1 MIPNEFKGR
10 YAYHFTHIDNL
21 PSIIESGL
29 LSTNEKQKNGIEHT
43 DVANSS
49 IQERRSKMIV
59 TCGPGGVVHDYVP
72 FYFAKRTPMLL
83 NIVKSKN
90 VDQELV
96 VFLAVPIDKV
106 TERNTVFSEASAN
119 TTVPP
124 QFHSKPKHL
133 SKLNWDV
140 IDCWKWTYSDGNS
153 KHEKMAEMLVH
164 QKIGIDDVSHIVVWH
179 KGFKNHVKKTL
190 EQHGVEGIKVVTD
203 YHKHFKH
210 HYFTDFKAD
219 GRVNIATGPRRLA
232 VLVKRN
238 VEEVLAEEESTST
251 FDSLAEAVEGIA
263 NDFCCIKELDDIEGL
278 KTSNPI
284 HIEDVGAHSRSVA
297 NLVREQPD
305 FDSLS
310 ENDQNILV
318 LSAYLHDIG
327 KGPKSRWEDEVQDV
341 DDEHPRKSLP
351 MLKRILTEDI
361 ANLVEDDVRRI
372 HMLVVYD
379 DLVGDIVA
387 RSRDKRQLF
396 KVIKSKSDVD
406 LLISIARADMGSINP
421 EWIQEHE
428 ESIEVLR
435 KEAYEYLEK
444 NK

>member
-1 MIPNEFKGR
+1 MIPDELRGR

-21 PSIIESGL
+21 PSIIEGGL

-49 IQERRSKMIV
+49 IQERRSKMEV

-90 VDQELV
+90 FDQELV
-96 VFLAVPIDKV
+96 IFLAISIDKV
-106 TERNTVFSEASAN
+106 TEQSTVFSEASAN
-119 TTVPP
+119 TVVPP

-140 IDCWKWTYSDGNS
+140 IDCSKWTYSDAND
-153 KHEKMAEMLVH
+153 KHDKMAEMLVH
-164 QKIGIDDVSHIVVWH
+164 QKVGIDDISHIVVWH

-190 EQHGVEGIKVVTD
+190 GQYGLGRIKVVTD
-203 YHKHFKH
+203 YHQHFKH

-219 GRVNIATGPRRLA
+219 GRVNIVTGPRRLA
-232 VLVKRN
+232 VLITKN
-238 VEEVLAEEESTST
+238 IQKILDAEEDSPI
-251 FDSLAEAVEGIA
+251 FDSLAEAVEDIS
-263 NDFCCIKELDDIEGL
+263 NDFCCIKELSDIDGL

-284 HIEDVGAHSRSVA
+284 HTEDVGSHSRSVA
-297 NLVREQPD
+297 KLVQKQPD
-305 FDSLS
+305 FEKLS
-310 ENDQNILV
+310 ENDQDILV

-327 KGPKSRWEDEVQDV
+327 KGPKSRWKDEVQDV

-361 ANLVEDDVRRI
+361 AKLEEDDIRRI
-372 HMLVVYD
+372 HMLVIYD

-387 RSRDKRQLF
+387 RNRDKKQLF
-396 KVIKSKSDVD
+396 KAVKSKLDVE
-406 LLISIARADMGSINP
+406 LLICIARADMGSINP
-421 EWIQEHE
+421 EWVPENE
-428 ESIEVLR
+428 ESIEALR